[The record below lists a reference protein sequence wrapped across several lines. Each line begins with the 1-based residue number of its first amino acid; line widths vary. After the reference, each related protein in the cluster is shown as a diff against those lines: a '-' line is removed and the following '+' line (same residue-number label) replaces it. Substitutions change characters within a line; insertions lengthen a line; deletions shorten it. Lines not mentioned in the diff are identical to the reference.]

1 MRESRRDEG
10 HGWHTAPEACV
21 ASAVAAADALAR
33 SLAADD
39 AWARSRDERRS
50 AEARELV
57 EACWAT
63 DAGEA
68 TVGRTSGDAKWIRSR
83 GEGGGLLPGGSWANS
98 AEDPRAT
105 EEGGVIRLE
114 AKLRACD
121 GSLKDACVTFAP
133 GERFSNCDGRFE
145 REEGCDVVGR

>member
-1 MRESRRDEG
+1 MHRRRDEG
-10 HGWHTAPEACV
+10 HGWHAAPEYSV

-68 TVGRTSGDAKWIRSR
+68 TVGRTSGDAV
-83 GEGGGLLPGGSWANS
+83 
-98 AEDPRAT
+98 DP
-105 EEGGVIRLE
+105 
-114 AKLRACD
+114 K
-121 GSLKDACVTFAP
+121 
-133 GERFSNCDGRFE
+133 
-145 REEGCDVVGR
+145 